1 MRKQQAELIDVI
13 KTLFN
18 DKKVSQVIGY
28 EAGSLPFTTRPV
40 FIKSDKDADKLVWN
54 SFCTN
59 NLAIYLP
66 ELGKKLKRESRK
78 PGEYVTA
85 IVAKGCDAR
94 SIVSLLVEN
103 QIKAED
109 IHVIGMPCAGMVD
122 LKKINASMKNDPVVS
137 CEETDNGMLKI
148 TTKSNKTIE
157 LKKEDFMAEACAEC
171 KHPVAEFPDTLV
183 AGEARDVS
191 SANYKR
197 VDEFESKSIDERW
210 QVYKDELS
218 KCIRCYACRQA
229 CPNCYCSD
237 CFAAQTKPEW
247 IGQSDEMT
255 DVMVYHIGR
264 IFHQAGRC
272 VGCDACVRACPM
284 NIDLRLFT
292 QKLVKDVEEMFQFTP
307 GLSKETAPPL
317 CTFNQDDSDCFITEP
332 SL

>member
-1 MRKQQAELIDVI
+1 MRKQQAELIDII
-13 KTLFN
+13 KKLFR
-18 DKKVSQVIGY
+18 DKKISQVIGY
-28 EAGSLPFTTRPV
+28 EKGTMPFTTRPR
-40 FIKSDKDADKLVWN
+40 FIKSEKEADLLVWN

-59 NLAIYLP
+59 NVAVYLP

-78 PGEYVTA
+78 PGEAVTA

-103 QIKAED
+103 QVKTED
-109 IHVIGMPCAGMVD
+109 IHVIGMPCTGMVD
-122 LKKINASMKNDPVVS
+122 LKKIKAFTKDDPAAA
-137 CEETDNGMLKI
+137 CEETDDGMLKI
-148 TTKSNKTIE
+148 KTKSNKIIE
-157 LKKEDFMAEACAEC
+157 VKKEDFIAEGCAEC
-171 KHPVAEFPDTLV
+171 KYPVAEFPDTLV
-183 AGEARDVS
+183 PGKARDAASVS
-191 SANYKR
+191 YKNL
-197 VDEFESKSIDERW
+197 DEFESKTADERW
-210 QVYKDELS
+210 QVFKDEFS

-237 CFAAQTKPEW
+237 CFAVRTKPEW

-292 QKLVKDVEEMFQFTP
+292 QKMVKDVEEMFQFVP
-307 GLSKETAPPL
+307 GLSKDTDPPL
-317 CTFNQDDSDCFITEP
+317 CTFQQDDSDCFITEP
-332 SL
+332 SP